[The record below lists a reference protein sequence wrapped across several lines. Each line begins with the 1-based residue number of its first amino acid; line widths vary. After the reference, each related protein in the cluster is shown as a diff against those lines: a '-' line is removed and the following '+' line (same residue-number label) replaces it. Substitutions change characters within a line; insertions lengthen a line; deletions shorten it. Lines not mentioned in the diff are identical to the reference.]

1 MKLEVWAKELR
12 IPFLSLPVIFV
23 PLGVMVAYFDVATI
37 NLLHAI
43 LTLIGVVCLHAS
55 VNVLNDY
62 FDYKSGIDVATT
74 PTPFSGGSR
83 VLPEKLLSPNNVLIG
98 GIILLIIGSS
108 IGLYF
113 LNYFGF
119 NSVLLGIIAISI
131 LSIILYSPV
140 LSTLGLGELT
150 VFLNFGPLLFSGV
163 YFIQSGGNC
172 SNCFYGLEIEA
183 IIIGSIVG
191 LMTTGILYINQFPD
205 TEADKSKGRR
215 HLVARLGK
223 ERAVGLYNIMMGLS
237 YVIIIIGVISS
248 FVIGIGI
255 PPTCLIALA
264 TYSMTPKGNYRTASK
279 ILKTEYDKIMELIPA
294 MGNTVMTTIQT
305 GILLL
310 IGYILWLALLYIFPD
325 GLTIAQGKFIQ

>member
-1 MKLEVWAKELR
+1 LKLEVWAKELR

-23 PLGVMVAYFDVATI
+23 PLGIMVAYFDVATI
-37 NLLHAI
+37 NPLHAI

-119 NSVLLGIIAISI
+119 NSVLLAIIAISI
-131 LSIILYSPV
+131 LSVILYSPV

-223 ERAVGLYNIMMGLS
+223 ERAVGLYNIIMGLS
-237 YVIIIIGVISS
+237 YVIIILSVITS
-248 FVIGIGI
+248 FAIGIGI

-264 TYSMTPKGNYRTASK
+264 TYSITPKGNYRTASK
-279 ILKTEYDKIMELIPA
+279 ILKHEYDKIMELIPA

-310 IGYILWLALLYIFPD
+310 IGYIIWLALLYIFPD
-325 GLTIAQGKFIQ
+325 GLTIVQGKFIE

>member
-23 PLGVMVAYFDVATI
+23 PLGIMVAYFDVATI
-37 NLLHAI
+37 NPLHAI

-119 NSVLLGIIAISI
+119 NSVLLAIIAISI
-131 LSIILYSPV
+131 LSVILYSPV

-223 ERAVGLYNIMMGLS
+223 ERAVGLYNIIMGLS
-237 YVIIIIGVISS
+237 YVIIILSVITS
-248 FVIGIGI
+248 FAIGIGI

-264 TYSMTPKGNYRTASK
+264 TYSITPKGNYRTASK
-279 ILKTEYDKIMELIPA
+279 ILKHEYDKIMELIPA

-310 IGYILWLALLYIFPD
+310 IGYIIWLALLYIFPD
-325 GLTIAQGKFIQ
+325 GLTIVQGKFIE